1 MEYIKNELL
10 GQTIDSYL
18 EVWQHLLDSERYV
31 DKVYLAKLDKTIY
44 KSMKKKLKEID
55 IYYLLTL
62 EKMGV
67 KLSWSQKLKIYFS
80 GLRPIYN
87 AEQIQ
92 IEEMKKEE
100 NKKLLKEKEEE
111 TKREEETLVD
121 DFS

>member
-62 EKMGV
+62 EKLGV

-87 AEQIQ
+87 AEQKE
-92 IEEMKKEE
+92 IEKLKKEE
-100 NKKLLKEKEEE
+100 NKKLKGE
-111 TKREEETLVD
+111 
-121 DFS
+121 